1 MQFFEFSFCHN
12 YRVLARLLFEVIS
25 LHPFIV
31 GPCKELLLEVCY
43 GINFVE
49 MSVHL
54 ALNLLSTYL
63 ALRYPHKPFLAIIP
77 LKQLHS
83 NKLVMAGGAKIHFLQ
98 SEFDTVIL
106 KHFNI
111 AKLTLRINFAFF
123 ENPLHGSNLPDLDF
137 FNELVKF
144 AFAWLYHIFVIFVV
158 FMLYVVIFAVIFS
171 VEAIC

>member
-12 YRVLARLLFEVIS
+12 YRILARLLFEVIS
-25 LHPFIV
+25 LHPIVV

-63 ALRYPHKPFLAIIP
+63 ALRYPHKPFLAIVP

-83 NKLVMAGGAKIHFLQ
+83 NKLVMAGGAKIYFLLL
-98 SEFDTVIL
+98 FDYVSVIHL
-106 KHFNI
+106 M
-111 AKLTLRINFAFF
+111 
-123 ENPLHGSNLPDLDF
+123 GSL
-137 FNELVKF
+137 
-144 AFAWLYHIFVIFVV
+144 
-158 FMLYVVIFAVIFS
+158 
-171 VEAIC
+171 